1 MSLADRVL
9 PFAMNGVLKVSCGAI
24 SAPALKLARP
34 LLIEIE
40 KRGDVCFLRFQ
51 GDFQTGEDPDY
62 LHARMEEIEAL
73 HCAKVLA
80 DFQGVRSVGSTGLS
94 FLVGLY
100 RTSGGHFVLAGIE
113 PRVREALEIT
123 RLSTVIHLADD
134 VEQGLAALRS
144 AN

>member
-1 MSLADRVL
+1 MYCGAVSSSA
-9 PFAMNGVLKVSCGAI
+9 LKVA
-24 SAPALKLARP
+24 AP

-40 KRGDVCFLRFQ
+40 NRGDVCLLRFQ

-62 LHARMEEIEAL
+62 LHAKMEEVEAL
-73 HCAKVLA
+73 HSAKVLA
-80 DFQGVRSVGSTGLS
+80 DFRDVRSVGSTGLS

-100 RTSGGHFVLAGIE
+100 RTSGGHFVLAGIQ

-123 RLSTVIHLADD
+123 RLSTVIRLADD

-144 AN
+144 PD